1 MISIC
6 VFIRR
11 MEELGGRQSMGSQS
25 RTQTERLSTRLC
37 VHQILT
43 GLSSGTYTPE
53 ESWHQRPG
61 SLPYTLA
68 RAGPSPV
75 LCFSSSVGSLCF
87 SSLHVTDF
95 LFVSLF
101 PFRFYQT

>member
-68 RAGPSPV
+68 RAGPLPR
-75 LCFSSSVGSLCF
+75 SLLLII
-87 SSLHVTDF
+87 SGITLF
-95 LFVSLF
+95 LFS
-101 PFRFYQT
+101 PCD